1 LKREERD
8 PLSKTT
14 KYYNLIRRLTFP
26 SLRRVLLEAFL
37 VPTLGL
43 GLSLVIAARSLEAF
57 AFGCLLGAAVFSIPS
72 IVTEVA
78 LSRFV
83 LKDDP
88 LFYLRRCIALSLVV
102 NSVWVAF
109 VVTGSILSP
118 STLSFPVK
126 PFLLGLMCSS
136 SLRIFGVL
144 SLSDSGLSR
153 KVIASIAQ
161 PVACLAVAFPLLKIP
176 PAETTIALV
185 LTAVISST
193 LTHFLLAYIEQR
205 GKKVLG
211 IPILRLFRSFLLV
224 FLDMKNEP
232 LEMHLEKLGTTEDV
246 KVTVLTFRRTRDS
259 TTKATIVIP
268 SFHPGPFLN
277 VGSSVLPTL
286 IQNMVEDET
295 KGVAM
300 VPHGVS
306 GHENN
311 VASQAENRKILQLTK
326 RLLANGRNATTA
338 TKMIRSSKGTAS
350 GTGQI
355 FGSCGLVTLTMSPKD
370 MEDIPAEVSSSLH
383 PHLGELEELAL
394 VDSHNCIDELSPMIP
409 QDTRDLIASGRDSL
423 QLAIQTKQE
432 SFKVGAGKVLLKEF
446 SLDQGIGPGGIAT
459 VVVNIDG
466 NNFAYITI
474 DGNNMKKGLR
484 EKILEAAKSLG
495 VREAEVMTTDSH
507 MVSGRI
513 SSRLGYHPVGEA
525 IDNNVLLSRV
535 GLTIQDAIGNLED
548 STVEWNSG
556 TVSVKT
562 LGRETFENLTSL
574 IHGMTRLVAWWVV
587 ALITIPVLM
596 GAILLR

>member
-14 KYYNLIRRLTFP
+14 KYYNLIRGLTFP
-26 SLRRVLLEAFL
+26 SLKRVLLEAFL
-37 VPTLGL
+37 VPTIGS
-43 GLSLVIAARSLEAF
+43 GLSLLIAARSLDAF
-57 AFGCLLGAAVFSIPS
+57 AFGCVLGAAVFSIPS
-72 IVTEVA
+72 ILTESL

-109 VVTGSILSP
+109 LIAGSIP
-118 STLSFPVK
+118 STPLPSLPVK

-144 SLSDSGLSR
+144 TLSDSGLLR

-161 PVACLAVAFPLLKIP
+161 PVACLAVAFPVLKIP
-176 PAETTIALV
+176 QAETVIALM
-185 LTAVISST
+185 LTAVISSI
-193 LTHFLLAYIEQR
+193 LTHFLLAHIER
-205 GKKVLG
+205 TGKRVLG
-211 IPILRLFRSFLLV
+211 APILSLFRSFLLV

-232 LEMHLEKLGTTEDV
+232 LEMHLEKLGIVENV
-246 KVTVLTFRRTRDS
+246 KVTSLTFRRARDS
-259 TTKATIVIP
+259 TTKATIVVP
-268 SFHPGPFLN
+268 GFHPGPFLN

-286 IQNMVEDET
+286 IQDMVEDET
-295 KGVAM
+295 KGVVM

-311 VASQAENRKILQLTK
+311 VASQAENRKILQLIK
-326 RLLANGRNATTA
+326 HLLTNGRSATTA
-338 TKMIRSSKGTAS
+338 TKMIRSSHGTAS

-355 FGSCGLVTLTMSPKD
+355 FGGCGLVTLTMSPKD
-370 MEDIPAEVSSSLH
+370 MEDIPTEVSSSLRD
-383 PHLGELEELAL
+383 HLGELEEMAL
-394 VDSHNCIDELSPMIP
+394 VDSHNCIDELSPMVP
-409 QDTRDLIASGRDSL
+409 ADTRDLIASGRDSL
-423 QLAIQTKQE
+423 QLAMRTKQE
-432 SFKVGAGKVLLKEF
+432 PFKVGAGKVLLREF
-446 SLDQGIGPGGIAT
+446 SLDQGIGLGGIVT
-459 VVVNIDG
+459 VVMNIG
-466 NNFAYITI
+466 GENSAYITI

-484 EKILEAAKSLG
+484 ERILETANNLG
-495 VREAEVMTTDSH
+495 ITEAEVMTTDSH

-525 IDNNVLLSRV
+525 IDNDLLLSRV
-535 GLTIQDAIGNLED
+535 ESTIQDALRTLED
-548 STVEWNSG
+548 STVEWNTG

-562 LGRETFENLTSL
+562 LGRETFEKITLL
-574 IHGMTRLVAWWVV
+574 IHGMARLVAWWVV
-587 ALITIPVLM
+587 ALITIPVLT